1 MKNPENLPRRNNM
14 KQETASNPYSYNLLY
29 NQSYTVGSP
38 VTRSDIKIG
47 NNVIIGANSVVTKS
61 IPDNSVVAGVPA
73 RIICNNGLEY
83 VNYYI
88 NMIKR

>member
-38 VTRSDIKIG
+38 VTRSDIIRLYMKVFNIHKIHG
-47 NNVIIGANSVVTKS
+47 GVHANVDLAIRELKNEKYIKVIGRGIYSK
-61 IPDNSVVAGVPA
+61 I
-73 RIICNNGLEY
+73 
-83 VNYYI
+83 
-88 NMIKR
+88 